1 MTHSSVTL
9 ESLVVKNLYFFPVI
23 YFVNSIDFSN
33 KPHILIGRLE
43 SNKLN
48 CSNKPVESISQV
60 GIHQIELYANHLN

>member
-33 KPHILIGRLE
+33 KPHILIGKVR
-43 SNKLN
+43 
-48 CSNKPVESISQV
+48 V
-60 GIHQIELYANHLN
+60 